1 MSRPITI
8 REIYLYAVC
17 LVTLVMIII
26 GGIMFLTS
34 LVQAIF
40 VSPPPPYMG
49 DIETEIRMRQE
60 QMGSDMSK
68 EEIREQIEAESK
80 QMAAQERYWR
90 MQSLINAV
98 IMMVVAAPVYFYH
111 WRKVQRETQ
120 EKKAQLTQS

>member
-1 MSRPITI
+1 M
-8 REIYLYAVC
+8 V
-17 LVTLVMIII
+17 II
-26 GGIMFLTS
+26 GGIWFLTS
-34 LVQAIF
+34 LVQVIF
-40 VSPPPPYMG
+40 ISPPSPYMG
-49 DIETEIRMRQE
+49 GIETEIRMRQE

-68 EEIREQIEAESK
+68 EEIREQIEAERK

-90 MQSLINAV
+90 MQRLIDAV